1 MHPLDGI
8 RVVDFTTM
16 INGPYTTMLLS
27 DMGATVI
34 KIEAPDGDPW
44 RNVGGGFLA
53 VNRGKRAICV
63 DLKKE
68 EAREIVYQLIER
80 GDVVVENARW
90 GVWHK
95 LGLDYDSLVK
105 KKPDLIYVSVLG
117 HGSSGPLSSTPGYD
131 PLLQARSGESIAQ
144 GGFGKPPVFHQV
156 AINDMATPML
166 GAYGAVLAL
175 LARARTGKGQH
186 VESSLTN
193 ASIAL
198 QSGDFIDYAGMERKY
213 KGDTDIK
220 GLSATH
226 RFYEAGDKRWVF
238 VMCRQQ
244 EHWDSLCQVLGLEEL
259 TSDPRF
265 ESEEEREK
273 NDEALIGI
281 LSNAFQG
288 KSSSEWLEAL
298 SKADV
303 ITALGQSSEEVIE
316 DPHCDANNFF
326 TEMQDPQ
333 FGPMRLLGV
342 GPQLSHTPGIVRGPA
357 PMLGQ
362 HTEEVMTELGYT
374 KEQVSELK
382 EKRIIVQADVQE

>member
-1 MHPLDGI
+1 MHPLEGI
-8 RVVDFTTM
+8 TIVDFTTM
-16 INGPYTTMLLS
+16 LNGPYTTTLLS
-27 DMGATVI
+27 DMGAEVV
-34 KIEAPDGDPW
+34 KVEPPDGDPW
-44 RNVGGGFLA
+44 RMVGGGFVA
-53 VNRGKRAICV
+53 VNRGKRGICV

-68 EAREIVYQLIER
+68 EAREIVYQLIE
-80 GDVVVENARW
+80 GSDGVVENARW

-166 GAYGAVLAL
+166 GAYGAVLAFL
-175 LARARTGKGQH
+175 VRARTGKGQH

-193 ASIAL
+193 SSIAL
-198 QSGDFIDYAGMERKY
+198 QSGDFIDYDGMERKY

-226 RFYEAGDKRWVF
+226 RYYETGDKRWVF
-238 VMCRQQ
+238 VVCQEQ
-244 EHWDSLCQVLGLEEL
+244 EHWDGLCRVLGLEEL
-259 TSDPRF
+259 LSDSRF
-265 ESEEEREK
+265 KSEEAREK
-273 NDEALIGI
+273 NDEALVEI
-281 LSNAFQG
+281 LSGAFQG
-288 KSSSEWLEAL
+288 KSSSEWIEAL
-298 SKADV
+298 TKANV
-303 ITALGQSSEEVIE
+303 PAALGQSSEEVIKH
-316 DPHCDANNFF
+316 PHCDANNFF

-333 FGPMRLLGV
+333 FGLMRFLDV
-342 GPQLSHTPGIVRGPA
+342 GPKLSHTPGIVRRPA

-374 KEQVSELK
+374 KERISELK
-382 EKRIIVQADVQE
+382 ERRIIIQAVVPE

>member
-1 MHPLDGI
+1 MNPLDGI

-27 DMGATVI
+27 DMGAEVI

-95 LGLDYDSLVK
+95 LGLDYYTLVRR
-105 KKPDLIYVSVLG
+105 KPDLIYVSVLG

-131 PLLQARSGESIAQ
+131 PLLQSRSGESVAQ
-144 GGFGKPPVFHQV
+144 GGFGKPPVFHQI
-156 AINDMATPML
+156 AINDLATPML

-175 LARARTGKGQH
+175 LVRARTGKGQH

-198 QSGDFIDYAGMERKY
+198 QSGDFIDYAGMKRKY
-213 KGDTDIK
+213 RGDTGIK

-238 VMCRQQ
+238 VMCWQQ
-244 EHWDSLCQVLGLEEL
+244 EHWQSLCQVLGLTEL
-259 TSDPRF
+259 LSDPRF
-265 ESEEEREK
+265 ESEEERQK
-273 NDEALIGI
+273 NDEALIKI
-281 LSNAFQG
+281 FSTAFQG
-288 KSSSEWLEAL
+288 KTSREWVEAL
-298 SKADV
+298 TKANV
-303 ITALGQSSEEVIE
+303 PAVLGQSSEEVLK
-316 DPHCDANNFF
+316 DPHCDANNLF
-326 TEMQDPQ
+326 TEMKDPQ

-342 GPQLSHTPGIVRGPA
+342 GPQLSVTPGIVRRPA

-362 HTEEVMTELGYT
+362 HTEEILTELGYT
-374 KEQVSELK
+374 KEQITELK
-382 EKRIIVQADVQE
+382 EKRIIVQALVPE